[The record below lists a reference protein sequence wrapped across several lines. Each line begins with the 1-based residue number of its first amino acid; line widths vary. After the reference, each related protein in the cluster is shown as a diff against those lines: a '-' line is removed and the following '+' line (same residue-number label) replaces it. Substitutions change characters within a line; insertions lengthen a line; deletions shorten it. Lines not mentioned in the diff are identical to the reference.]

1 MQTTNDI
8 KYSGDIK
15 VRLVVPLIRDLDIS
29 KIELPIE
36 IGNNKRKTNLADSFL
51 FILKIVVP
59 NKVMPLLDIPGI
71 IPII

>member
-36 IGNNKRKTNLADSFL
+36 IGNNKRKTNLAD
-51 FILKIVVP
+51 
-59 NKVMPLLDIPGI
+59 
-71 IPII
+71 